1 MSRHDARVLAL
12 QVLYE
17 ADISGHLAGDVLNRH
32 LTEAELSSEADGL
45 DGLRDY
51 TLRLVGGIVKQ
62 QPELDSAIAKLAP
75 DFPVTQ
81 LAAIDRNILRI
92 ALFEI
97 QQGDVPVKVA
107 INEAVD
113 MAKEFGSDT
122 SPRFIN
128 GVLGAAI
135 NT

>member
-17 ADISGHLAGDVLNRH
+17 ADVSGHLAGDVLNRH

-62 QPELDSAIAKLAP
+62 QPELDSAIGKLAP
-75 DFPVTQ
+75 DFPVAQ

>member
-17 ADISGHLAGDVLNRH
+17 VDISGHPAGEVLNRR
-32 LTEAELSSEADGL
+32 LMEAEQSESDGA

-51 TLRLVGGIVKQ
+51 APQLVSGVVKQ
-62 QPELDSAIAKLAP
+62 QGELDRAIGKLAP
-75 DFPVTQ
+75 DFPVQQ

-97 QQGDVPVKVA
+97 QLGETPVKVA
-107 INEAVD
+107 INEAIE
-113 MAKEFGSDT
+113 MAKTFGSDA

>member
-17 ADISGHLAGDVLNRH
+17 ADISGHPAGEVLNRH
-32 LTEAELSSEADGL
+32 LTEAEQGGEADGSRNYAL
-45 DGLRDY
+45 Q
-51 TLRLVGGIVKQ
+51 LVSGVVSQ
-62 QPELDSAIAKLAP
+62 QSELDSAIGRLAP
-75 DFPVTQ
+75 DFPAAQ

-92 ALFEI
+92 ALLEL
-97 QQGDVPVKVA
+97 QLGDVPVKAA